1 MPDQLDQT
9 APPPSTVAPA
19 PAPDASRV
27 MTLFVMIVATL
38 YFGKEVLVPVTLAL
52 LLAFVLAP
60 LATLLRRLHL
70 GKVPSV
76 LLGVILALG
85 LILAIGGVI
94 GSQIAELAGDIPKY
108 AATVETKVA
117 NVRSYTVGRI
127 THLADSIGSHKA
139 HTAPTAAATATAGGG
154 TAPATAA
161 PAAAQAPAA
170 SSSPLELARTYLS
183 PILSPLATL
192 GIVFVVAVFALLQR
206 EDLRDRLIRLVG
218 SDDLHRTTLAIDDGG
233 RRLSRYFV
241 TQLSINTCFGIV
253 IGTGL
258 LIIGVPNPVLWGIL
272 SGLLRFVPYVGSF
285 LSAVLPMGLAA
296 AVEPGWSMVLWTA
309 GLYVVVEGVTGQ
321 VIEPMVYG
329 HATGLSPFSVVVA
342 AIFWSWVWGPVGLI
356 LSTPLTL
363 CLVVMGRHV
372 KRLEFLDVMLGDRP
386 ALTPVESFYQRI
398 LAGDADEAQDHAET
412 LLRERSLSTYYDEVA
427 LKGMQ
432 LAANDSQRGV
442 LGPAQLERIKTTI
455 KTLVN
460 GLRAHDDRQ
469 PARLPA
475 RPRHRRRARRRAGPG
490 PAPRSGQPRPR
501 RPRSAAGL
509 ARRPRGALH
518 RRPRPARRGRLQHA
532 GAAAGQARAGRP
544 AGRRRRRRARD
555 DRDARRRGG
564 GDGLHLLPRHQ
575 RQPGAPALP
584 DPAPPAASAARHADP
599 GRAVA
604 DAGRDAQGPGRAAV
618 DRRRLLHQL
627 AVGGRDLLRPRRP
640 RRRHGARTP
649 TSGVAPGGWR
659 TEWDSNPRYAFTHTR
674 FPSVRLK
681 PLGHLSGARTISKP
695 HPEARPPLA
704 RPLAVLP
711 PVRQRAHAADV
722 ASWHWRCFRDIVP
735 MVPRLRLSVI
745 QWPAHYRRHEAT
757 AATGVFLLDD
767 R

>member
-1 MPDQLDQT
+1 MPDDLDQT
-9 APPPSTVAPA
+9 APPPRTIAAAPG
-19 PAPDASRV
+19 PDASRV
-27 MTLFVMIVATL
+27 MTLFVLIVATL
-38 YFGKEVLVPVTLAL
+38 YFGREVLVPITLAL

-60 LATLLRRLHL
+60 LTTLLRRLHL

-85 LILAIGGVI
+85 LVVAVGGVI
-94 GSQIAELAGDIPKY
+94 GSQIAELAGDVPKY

-117 NVRSYTVGRI
+117 NVRGYTVGRI
-127 THLADSIGSHKA
+127 AHLADSIGSHRA
-139 HTAPTAAATATAGGG
+139 RPAP
-154 TAPATAA
+154 TAPATAPAGDGTAA
-161 PAAAQAPAA
+161 PATAASPAPQAPAA
-170 SSSPLELARTYLS
+170 PASSPLELAWTYLS

-253 IGTGL
+253 IFTGL

-427 LKGMQ
+427 LKGLQ
-432 LAANDSQRGV
+432 LAANDAERGV
-442 LGPAQLERIKTTI
+442 VDPAQLDRIRATV

-469 PARLPA
+469 PAPSRRDRGTVEPSDDERGLAANPDPDSLDAADPDLPPPW
-475 RPRHRRRARRRAGPG
+475 RGPG
-490 PAPRSGQPRPR
+490 AVLCIAGRGPLDEAASSMLVQLLGKHGLGARLVGSGAVSRE
-501 RPRSAAGL
+501 AIATL
-509 ARRPRGALH
+509 DV
-518 RRPRPARRGRLQHA
+518 A
-532 GAAAGQARAGRP
+532 GAAMACISYLDISGSP
-544 AGRRRRRRARD
+544 A
-555 DRDARRRGG
+555 
-564 GDGLHLLPRHQ
+564 HLRYLIQRLRQRLP
-575 RQPGAPALP
+575 PGAPILVGLWPTQDSTLKDQAVQRSIGADHFTSSLSE
-584 DPAPPAASAARHADP
+584 AVTASVDAARA
-599 GRAVA
+599 
-604 DAGRDAQGPGRAAV
+604 AGAPAGIRMAA
-618 DRRRLLHQL
+618 
-627 AVGGRDLLRPRRP
+627 GG
-640 RRRHGARTP
+640 
-649 TSGVAPGGWR
+649 
-659 TEWDSNPRYAFTHTR
+659 
-674 FPSVRLK
+674 
-681 PLGHLSGARTISKP
+681 
-695 HPEARPPLA
+695 
-704 RPLAVLP
+704 
-711 PVRQRAHAADV
+711 
-722 ASWHWRCFRDIVP
+722 
-735 MVPRLRLSVI
+735 
-745 QWPAHYRRHEAT
+745 
-757 AATGVFLLDD
+757 
-767 R
+767 